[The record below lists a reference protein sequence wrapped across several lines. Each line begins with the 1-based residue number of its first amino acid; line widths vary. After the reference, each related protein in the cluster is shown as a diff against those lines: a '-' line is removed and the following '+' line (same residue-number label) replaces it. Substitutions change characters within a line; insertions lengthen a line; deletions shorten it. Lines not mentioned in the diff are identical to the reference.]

1 MVIWTLLSVL
11 ASIVAGLT
19 GYVTWRDRRRT
30 SA

>member
-1 MVIWTLLSVL
+1 MVIWAVLGVL

-19 GYVTWRDRRRT
+19 CFVTWRDRRRS